1 LRPKSL
7 SKTRLFF
14 LLLFALLLAARMCH
28 IDILWA
34 EETLP
39 LAAAQQM
46 RAGQVLYRDIWFDKP
61 PLAPMLYAA
70 LGVEAGWRL
79 RLAGALY
86 ALLCCWI
93 AWGFARDLWGRR
105 EGLWAAGLLGFFLI
119 FDFPSSAIP
128 LAADLLMLAPHL
140 AAVWMAYQR
149 RPLWAGALAGVAF
162 AISPKGV
169 LVLAVCAW
177 WAPSWA
183 LLAGFAGIA
192 GAASAWMWSAGALAG
207 YWDEVWRWG
216 RVYAGT
222 TFVDAPLKN
231 GLLRT
236 LNWAGFH
243 AAIVVAAVEQASRT
257 LGMGLGPARSHEER
271 WGMLQLA
278 SRPEGRP
285 CRWFFDP
292 VHAERRRWLV
302 WLLLSVAGVLAGLRF
317 FPRYYFQILP
327 VVVLL
332 AARGFA
338 GMRGRRRWV
347 ALLLL
352 IPLARFAPTYYMAA
366 RDAGWRDTA
375 MDRDSRAAAAMVSAL
390 AKPGDTLF
398 VWGFRPEIY
407 VYSHLPA
414 AARFLDSQPLTGVPA
429 DRHLTQSTPVETRES
444 RARRAEL
451 AASRP
456 TFVVDGLGEY
466 NRRLAI
472 TQFPDLRAWMA
483 AYREVGRSAGSVIYQ
498 RE

>member
-1 LRPKSL
+1 MP
-7 SKTRLFF
+7 RLFF
-14 LLLFALLLAARMCH
+14 LLLFALLVAARLCH
-28 IDILWA
+28 VEILWA

-46 RAGQVLYRDIWFDKP
+46 RAGKVLYRDIWFDKP
-61 PLAPMLYAA
+61 PFAPVLYAA
-70 LGVEAGWRL
+70 LGGEAGWRL

-162 AISPKGV
+162 TISPKAV

-183 LLAGFAGIA
+183 LLAGFVGVT

-216 RVYAGT
+216 RIYAGT
-222 TFVDAPLKN
+222 TFVDAPVKN

-236 LNWAGFH
+236 LNWSGFH
-243 AAIVVAAVEQASRT
+243 GAIVIAAAMAWPMIA
-257 LGMGLGPARSHEER
+257 GK
-271 WGMLQLA
+271 
-278 SRPEGRP
+278 
-285 CRWFFDP
+285 
-292 VHAERRRWLV
+292 AERRRWTV
-302 WLLLSVAGVLAGLRF
+302 WLVISLAGVAAGLRF

-338 GMRGRRRWV
+338 EMRGRRRVV

-352 IPLARFAPTYYMAA
+352 IPLARFAPTYFLAA
-366 RDAGWRDTA
+366 RDAGWRDIA
-375 MDRDSRAAAAMVSAL
+375 MDRDSRAAARMVREA

-414 AARFLDSQPLTGVPA
+414 ATRFLDSQPLTGVPA
-429 DRHLTQSTPVETRES
+429 DRHLTQSTPVETEES

-466 NRRLAI
+466 NRRLAV
-472 TQFPDLRAWMA
+472 TEFGDLRAWMGG
-483 AYREVGRSAGSVIYQ
+483 YREVERSAGSVIYR

>member
-1 LRPKSL
+1 LRN
-7 SKTRLFF
+7 TRLFF
-14 LLLFALLLAARMCH
+14 LLLFALLLAARLCH
-28 IDILWA
+28 VGILWA

-46 RAGQVLYRDIWFDKP
+46 RAGKVLYRDIWFDKP
-61 PLAPMLYAA
+61 PFAPVLYAA
-70 LGVEAGWRL
+70 LGGEAGWRL

-93 AWGFARDLWGRR
+93 AWGFARRLWGRR
-105 EGLWAAGLLGFFLI
+105 EGLWAAGLVGFFLI

-162 AISPKGV
+162 TISPKAV

-183 LLAGFAGIA
+183 LLAGFVGVT

-222 TFVDAPLKN
+222 TFVDAPVKN

-236 LNWAGFH
+236 LNWSGFH
-243 AAIVVAAVEQASRT
+243 GAIVIAAAMAWPMIA
-257 LGMGLGPARSHEER
+257 GK
-271 WGMLQLA
+271 
-278 SRPEGRP
+278 
-285 CRWFFDP
+285 
-292 VHAERRRWLV
+292 AERRRWTV
-302 WLLLSVAGVLAGLRF
+302 WLVISLAGVAAGLRF

-338 GMRGRRRWV
+338 EMRGRRRVV

-352 IPLARFAPTYYMAA
+352 IPLARFAPTYFLAA
-366 RDAGWRDTA
+366 RDAGWRDIA
-375 MDRDSRAAAAMVSAL
+375 MDRDSRAAARMVREA

-414 AARFLDSQPLTGVPA
+414 ATRFLDSQPLTGVPA
-429 DRHLTQSTPVETRES
+429 DRHLTQSTPVETGES

-466 NRRLAI
+466 NRRLAV
-472 TQFPDLRAWMA
+472 TEFGDLRAWMGG
-483 AYREVGRSAGSVIYQ
+483 YREVGRSAGSVIYR

>member
-1 LRPKSL
+1 LRN
-7 SKTRLFF
+7 TRLFF
-14 LLLFALLLAARMCH
+14 LLLFALLLAARLCH
-28 IDILWA
+28 VGILWA

-46 RAGQVLYRDIWFDKP
+46 RAGKVLYRDIWFDKP
-61 PLAPMLYAA
+61 PFAPVLYAA
-70 LGVEAGWRL
+70 LGGEAGWRL

-105 EGLWAAGLLGFFLI
+105 EGLWAAGLVGFFLI

-162 AISPKGV
+162 TISPKAV

-183 LLAGFAGIA
+183 LLAGFVGVT

-216 RVYAGT
+216 RIYAGT
-222 TFVDAPLKN
+222 TFVDAPVKN

-236 LNWAGFH
+236 LNWSGFH
-243 AAIVVAAVEQASRT
+243 GAIVIAAAMAWPMIA
-257 LGMGLGPARSHEER
+257 GK
-271 WGMLQLA
+271 
-278 SRPEGRP
+278 
-285 CRWFFDP
+285 
-292 VHAERRRWLV
+292 AERRRWTV
-302 WLLLSVAGVLAGLRF
+302 WLVISLAGVAAGLRF

-338 GMRGRRRWV
+338 EMRGRRRVV

-352 IPLARFAPTYYMAA
+352 IPLARFAPTYFLAA
-366 RDAGWRDTA
+366 RDAGWRDIA
-375 MDRDSRAAAAMVSAL
+375 MDRDSRAAARMVREA

-414 AARFLDSQPLTGVPA
+414 ATRFLDSQPLTGVPA
-429 DRHLTQSTPVETRES
+429 DRHLTQSTPVETKES

-466 NRRLAI
+466 NRRLAV
-472 TQFPDLRAWMA
+472 TEFGDLRAWMGG
-483 AYREVGRSAGSVIYQ
+483 YREVGRSAGSVIYR

>member
-1 LRPKSL
+1 MP
-7 SKTRLFF
+7 RLFF
-14 LLLFALLLAARMCH
+14 LLLFALLVAARLCH
-28 IDILWA
+28 VEILWA

-46 RAGQVLYRDIWFDKP
+46 RAGKVLYRDIWFDKP
-61 PLAPMLYAA
+61 PLAPVLYAA
-70 LGVEAGWRL
+70 LGGEAGWRL

-86 ALLCCWI
+86 ALLCCSI

-119 FDFPSSAIP
+119 FDFPSSVIP
-128 LAADLLMLAPHL
+128 LAADLLMLAPHV
-140 AAVWMAYQR
+140 AAVWLAYQR

-162 AISPKGV
+162 AISPKGL

-177 WAPSWA
+177 WAPSWT
-183 LLAGFAGIA
+183 LLAGFVGVT
-192 GAASAWMWSAGALAG
+192 GVASAWMWSAGALAG

-222 TFVDAPLKN
+222 TFVDAPAKN

-243 AAIVVAAVEQASRT
+243 AAIVIAAVIA
-257 LGMGLGPARSHEER
+257 
-271 WGMLQLA
+271 WK
-278 SRPEGRP
+278 
-285 CRWFFDP
+285 D
-292 VHAERRRWLV
+292 ERRRWTV
-302 WLLLSVAGVLAGLRF
+302 WLVISLAGVVAGLRF

-338 GMRGRRRWV
+338 QMRGKVGQAFSLPRPLAGVVFHGFSGSGWRGY
-347 ALLLL
+347 LLAAMLL
-352 IPLARFAPTYYMAA
+352 IPLARFAPTYFLAA

-375 MDRDSRAAAAMVSAL
+375 MDRDSRAAAAMVRAA

-398 VWGFRPEIY
+398 VWGYRPEIY
-407 VYSHLPA
+407 VYAHLPA
-414 AARFLDSQPLTGVPA
+414 ATRFLDSQPLTGVPA
-429 DRHLTQSTPVETRES
+429 DRHLTQSTPVETEES

-466 NRRLAI
+466 NRRLAL
-472 TQFPDLRAWMA
+472 TEFGDLRAWMA
-483 AYREVGRSAGSVIYQ
+483 GYREFGRSAGSVIYRQ
-498 RE
+498 E

>member
-1 LRPKSL
+1 MR
-7 SKTRLFF
+7 KTGLFF
-14 LLLFALLLAARMCH
+14 LLLFALLVAARMCH
-28 IDILWA
+28 VEILWA

-61 PLAPMLYAA
+61 PFAPMLYTA
-70 LGVEAGWRL
+70 LGGEAGWRL
-79 RLAGALY
+79 RVAGALY
-86 ALLCCWI
+86 ALLCCGI

-105 EGLWAAGLLGFFLI
+105 EGFWCAGLLGFFLI

-128 LAADLLMLAPHL
+128 LAADQLMLAPHL
-140 AAVWMAYQR
+140 AAVWTAYKR
-149 RPLWAGALAGVAF
+149 RPLWAGVLAGVAF

-183 LLAGFAGIA
+183 LLAGFAGIT
-192 GAASAWMWSAGALAG
+192 GAASAWMWGAGALGG

-243 AAIVVAAVEQASRT
+243 SAVVVAAVGQAS
-257 LGMGLGPARSHEER
+257 
-271 WGMLQLA
+271 W
-278 SRPEGRP
+278 
-285 CRWFFDP
+285 P
-292 VHAERRRWLV
+292 VPSECRRWLV
-302 WLLLSVAGVLAGLRF
+302 WLAISLAGVAAGFRF

-338 GMRGRRRWV
+338 VMPPRRRTV
-347 ALLLL
+347 VLLLLL
-352 IPLARFAPTYYMAA
+352 IPLARFAPTYLMAA

-414 AARFLDSQPLTGVPA
+414 ASRFLDSQPLTGVPA

-444 RARRAEL
+444 LARRAEL

-466 NRRLAI
+466 NRRLAV
-472 TQFPDLRAWMA
+472 TEFGDLRVWMTG
-483 AYREVGRSAGSVIYQ
+483 YREVGRSAGSVIY
-498 RE
+498 RLK

>member
-1 LRPKSL
+1 MN
-7 SKTRLFF
+7 KTRLFF
-14 LLLFALLLAARMCH
+14 LLLFALLTAARMCH
-28 IDILWA
+28 VEILWA

-61 PLAPMLYAA
+61 PFAPMLYTA
-70 LGVEAGWRL
+70 LGGEAGWRL
-79 RLAGALY
+79 RVAGALY
-86 ALLCCWI
+86 AWLCCWI
-93 AWGFARDLWGRR
+93 AWGFAHDLWGRR
-105 EGLWAAGLLGFFLI
+105 EAFWSAGLLAFFLI

-128 LAADLLMLAPHL
+128 LAADQLMLAPHL
-140 AAVWMAYQR
+140 AAVWMAYRR

-162 AISPKGV
+162 TISPKGV

-183 LLAGFAGIA
+183 LLAGFVGIT
-192 GAASAWMWSAGALAG
+192 GAASAWMWSAGALGG

-216 RVYAGT
+216 RLYAGT

-243 AAIVVAAVEQASRT
+243 AAIVIAAVGRASW
-257 LGMGLGPARSHEER
+257 PIPS
-271 WGMLQLA
+271 
-278 SRPEGRP
+278 
-285 CRWFFDP
+285 
-292 VHAERRRWLV
+292 ERRRWLV
-302 WLLLSVAGVLAGLRF
+302 WLAISFVGVAAGLRF
-317 FPRYYFQILP
+317 FPRYYFQLLP

-338 GMRGRRRWV
+338 EMWHSFRLPRPFGGVFFHGVSGRGWRGYLL
-347 ALLLL
+347 ATLLL
-352 IPLARFAPTYYMAA
+352 IPLARFAPTYVMAA

-375 MDRDSRAAAAMVSAL
+375 MDRDSRAAAATVNAL

-414 AARFLDSQPLTGVPA
+414 ATRFLDSQPLTGVPA

-444 RARRAEL
+444 LARRAEL

-456 TFVVDGLGEY
+456 IFVVDGLGEY
-466 NRRLAI
+466 NRHLAL
-472 TQFPDLRAWMA
+472 TEFGDLRAWMVQ
-483 AYREVGRSAGSVIYQ
+483 YREVGRSAGSVIYRRQ
-498 RE
+498 

>member
-1 LRPKSL
+1 
-7 SKTRLFF
+7 
-14 LLLFALLLAARMCH
+14 MCH
-28 IDILWA
+28 VDILWA

-46 RAGQVLYRDIWFDKP
+46 CAGQVLYRDIWFDKP
-61 PLAPMLYAA
+61 PFAPVLYTA
-70 LGVEAGWRL
+70 LGGEAGWRL
-79 RLAGALY
+79 RIAGALY

-105 EGLWAAGLLGFFLI
+105 EGFWAAGLVGFFLI

-128 LAADLLMLAPHL
+128 LAADQLMLAPHL
-140 AAVWMAYQR
+140 AAVWMAYRR

-162 AISPKGV
+162 TISPKGV
-169 LVLAVCAW
+169 LVLVVCAW
-177 WAPSWA
+177 WAPSWT
-183 LLAGFAGIA
+183 LLAGFVGIT
-192 GAASAWMWSAGALAG
+192 GAASAWMWSAGALGG

-222 TFVDAPLKN
+222 TFVEAPLWN

-243 AAIVVAAVEQASRT
+243 AAIVIAAVGQAS
-257 LGMGLGPARSHEER
+257 
-271 WGMLQLA
+271 W
-278 SRPEGRP
+278 
-285 CRWFFDP
+285 P

-302 WLLLSVAGVLAGLRF
+302 WLLVSLTGVAAGLRF
-317 FPRYYFQILP
+317 FPRYYFQLLP
-327 VVVLL
+327 VVVLM

-338 GMRGRRRWV
+338 EMRGRLGVMGRLV

-352 IPLARFAPTYYMAA
+352 IPLARFAPTYFMAA

-375 MDRDSRAAAAMVSAL
+375 MDRDSRAAARLVSAL

-407 VYSHLPA
+407 VYTHLPA
-414 AARFLDSQPLTGVPA
+414 ATRFLDSQPLTGVPA

-444 RARRAEL
+444 QARRAEL

-466 NRRLAI
+466 NRRLAV
-472 TQFPDLRAWMA
+472 TEFADLRPWMA
-483 AYREVGRSAGSVIYQ
+483 AYREVGRSAGNVIYRRGQ
-498 RE
+498 GQEHQAGFV

>member
-1 LRPKSL
+1 L
-7 SKTRLFF
+7 SKHKLFF
-14 LLLFALLLAARMCH
+14 LLLFALLLAARLCH
-28 IDILWA
+28 VEILWA

-46 RAGQVLYRDIWFDKP
+46 SAGKVLYRDIWFDKP
-61 PLAPMLYAA
+61 PFAPVLYTA

-93 AWGFARDLWGRR
+93 AYGFARDLWGRR

-119 FDFPSSAIP
+119 FDFPSSVIP

-140 AAVWMAYQR
+140 AAVWLAYKR

-162 AISPKGV
+162 AISPKG
-169 LVLAVCAW
+169 LFVLAVCAW

-183 LLAGFAGIA
+183 LLAGFAAVTGL
-192 GAASAWMWSAGALAG
+192 ASAWMWSAGALPG

-216 RVYAGT
+216 RIYAGT

-243 AAIVVAAVEQASRT
+243 AAVVIAAIVGQV
-257 LGMGLGPARSHEER
+257 P
-271 WGMLQLA
+271 
-278 SRPEGRP
+278 RPVP
-285 CRWFFDP
+285 PD
-292 VHAERRRWLV
+292 RRRWLV
-302 WLLLSVAGVLAGLRF
+302 WLLISLAGVAAGFRF
-317 FPRYYFQILP
+317 FPRYYFQLLP

-332 AARGFA
+332 ASRGFA
-338 GMRGRRRWV
+338 EMRGRRRLV

-352 IPLARFAPTYYMAA
+352 LIPFARFAPTYFMAA
-366 RDAGWRDTA
+366 RNNTWRDTA
-375 MDRDSRAAAAMVSAL
+375 MDRDSRTAANIVNFSAK
-390 AKPGDTLF
+390 AGDTLF
-398 VWGFRPEIY
+398 VWGYRPEIY
-407 VYSHLPA
+407 VYAHLPA
-414 AARFLDSQPLTGVPA
+414 ATRFLDSQPLTGVPA
-429 DRHLTQSTPVETRES
+429 DRHLTQSTPVETEES

-456 TFVVDGLGEY
+456 TFVVDGLGGY
-466 NRRLAI
+466 NPHLAV
-472 TQFPDLRAWMA
+472 TEFSDLRTWMQD
-483 AYREVGRSAGSVIYQ
+483 YREVGRSGESVIY
-498 RE
+498 RLTRTP

>member
-1 LRPKSL
+1 LT
-7 SKTRLFF
+7 KTRLFF
-14 LLLFALLLAARMCH
+14 LLLFALLVAARLCH
-28 IDILWA
+28 LETLWA

-39 LAAAQQM
+39 LAAAQEM
-46 RAGQVLYRDIWFDKP
+46 RAGKVLYRDIWFDKP
-61 PLAPMLYAA
+61 PLAPVLYAA
-70 LGVEAGWRL
+70 LGGEAVWRL

-93 AWGFARDLWGRR
+93 AWGFARDLWGGR

-119 FDFPSSAIP
+119 FDFPSSVIP
-128 LAADLLMLAPHL
+128 VAADLWMLAPHL
-140 AAVWMAYQR
+140 AAVWMAWKR

-162 AISPKGV
+162 AASPKGL

-177 WAPSWA
+177 WAPSWT
-183 LLAGFAGIA
+183 LLAGFLGVT
-192 GAASAWMWSAGALAG
+192 GAVTAWLWSAGALAG

-216 RVYAGT
+216 RLYAGT
-222 TFVDAPLKN
+222 TFVDAPVKN

-243 AAIVVAAVEQASRT
+243 AAIVIAAVGQASWPV
-257 LGMGLGPARSHEER
+257 PA
-271 WGMLQLA
+271 A
-278 SRPEGRP
+278 
-285 CRWFFDP
+285 
-292 VHAERRRWLV
+292 RRRWLV
-302 WLLLSVAGVLAGLRF
+302 WLLVSLAGAAAGFRF
-317 FPRYYFQILP
+317 FPRYYLQILP

-338 GMRGRRRWV
+338 EMRGRRRVVV
-347 ALLLL
+347 AALLL
-352 IPLARFAPTYYMAA
+352 IPLARFAPTYFQAA

-375 MDRDSRAAAAMVSAL
+375 MDRDSRAAARIVSSA

-414 AARFLDSQPLTGVPA
+414 ATRFLDSQPLTGVPA
-429 DRHLTQSTPVETRES
+429 DRHLTQSTPVETVES
-444 RARRAEL
+444 RSRRAEL

-466 NRRLAI
+466 NPRLAL
-472 TQFPDLRAWMA
+472 TGFSDLRAWMA
-483 AYREVGRSAGSVIYQ
+483 GYREVGRSAGSVVYR

>member
-1 LRPKSL
+1 MRPKSL
-7 SKTRLFF
+7 RNTRLFF
-14 LLLFALLLAARMCH
+14 LLLFALLLAARLCH
-28 IDILWA
+28 VGILWA

-46 RAGQVLYRDIWFDKP
+46 RAGKVLYRDIWFDKP
-61 PLAPMLYAA
+61 PFAPVLYAA
-70 LGVEAGWRL
+70 LGGEAGWRL

-105 EGLWAAGLLGFFLI
+105 EGLWAAGLVGFFLI

-162 AISPKGV
+162 TISPKAV

-183 LLAGFAGIA
+183 LLAGFVGVT

-216 RVYAGT
+216 RIYAGT
-222 TFVDAPLKN
+222 TFVDAPVKN

-236 LNWAGFH
+236 LNWSGFH
-243 AAIVVAAVEQASRT
+243 GAIVIAAAMAWPMIA
-257 LGMGLGPARSHEER
+257 GK
-271 WGMLQLA
+271 
-278 SRPEGRP
+278 
-285 CRWFFDP
+285 
-292 VHAERRRWLV
+292 AERRRWTV
-302 WLLLSVAGVLAGLRF
+302 WLVISLAGVAAGLRF

-338 GMRGRRRWV
+338 EMRGRRRVV

-352 IPLARFAPTYYMAA
+352 IPLARFAPTYFLAA
-366 RDAGWRDTA
+366 RDAGWRDIA
-375 MDRDSRAAAAMVSAL
+375 MDRDSRAAARMVREA

-414 AARFLDSQPLTGVPA
+414 ATRFLDSQPLTGVPA
-429 DRHLTQSTPVETRES
+429 DRHLTQSTPVETEES
-444 RARRAEL
+444 RPRRAEL

-466 NRRLAI
+466 NRRLAV
-472 TQFPDLRAWMA
+472 TEFGDLRAWMGG
-483 AYREVGRSAGSVIYQ
+483 YREVGRSAGSVIYR

>member
-1 LRPKSL
+1 M
-7 SKTRLFF
+7 
-14 LLLFALLLAARMCH
+14 LFALLVAARMCH
-28 IDILWA
+28 VEILWA

-46 RAGQVLYRDIWFDKP
+46 RAGQVLYRDVWFDKP
-61 PLAPMLYAA
+61 PFAAMFYTA
-70 LGVEAGWRL
+70 LGGEAGWRL
-79 RLAGALY
+79 RVAGALY
-86 ALLCCWI
+86 AWLCCWV

-105 EGLWAAGLLGFFLI
+105 EGFWSAGLLGFFLI
-119 FDFPSSAIP
+119 FDFPSSTIP
-128 LAADLLMLAPHL
+128 LAADQLMLAPHL
-140 AAVWMAYQR
+140 AAVWMAYRR

-162 AISPKGV
+162 TISPKGA

-177 WAPSWA
+177 WVPSWT
-183 LLAGFAGIA
+183 LLAGFVGIT
-192 GAASAWMWSAGALAG
+192 GAASVWMWSAGAVAG

-216 RVYAGT
+216 RLYAGT

-243 AAIVVAAVEQASRT
+243 AAIVIAAVGQAS
-257 LGMGLGPARSHEER
+257 
-271 WGMLQLA
+271 W
-278 SRPEGRP
+278 
-285 CRWFFDP
+285 P
-292 VHAERRRWLV
+292 VPSERRRWLV
-302 WLLLSVAGVLAGLRF
+302 WLAISLAGVAAGLRF

-338 GMRGRRRWV
+338 EMRGRRRLV

-352 IPLARFAPTYYMAA
+352 IPLARFAPTYLMAA

-375 MDRDSRAAAAMVSAL
+375 MDRDSRAAAAMVDAL

-414 AARFLDSQPLTGVPA
+414 ATRFLDSQPLTGVPA

-444 RARRAEL
+444 LARRAEL

-466 NRRLAI
+466 NRHLAV
-472 TQFPDLRAWMA
+472 TEFGDLRAWMA
-483 AYREVGRSAGSVIYQ
+483 AYREVGRSAGSVIYR

>member
-1 LRPKSL
+1 LNAKSL
-7 SKTRLFF
+7 NKTVLFF
-14 LLLFALLLAARMCH
+14 LLLFALLTAARMCH
-28 IDILWA
+28 VEILWA

-46 RAGQVLYRDIWFDKP
+46 RAGHLLYRDIWFDKP
-61 PLAPMLYAA
+61 PFAPMLYTA
-70 LGVEAGWRL
+70 LGGEAGWRL
-79 RLAGALY
+79 RVAGALY
-86 ALLCCWI
+86 AWLCCWI

-105 EGLWAAGLLGFFLI
+105 EGFWCAGLLGFFLI

-128 LAADLLMLAPHL
+128 LAADQLMLAPHL
-140 AAVWMAYQR
+140 AAVWMAYRR

-177 WAPSWA
+177 WTPSWA
-183 LLAGFAGIA
+183 LLAGFVGIT
-192 GAASAWMWSAGALAG
+192 GAASAWMWSAGALGG

-243 AAIVVAAVEQASRT
+243 AAIVIAAVEQAS
-257 LGMGLGPARSHEER
+257 
-271 WGMLQLA
+271 W
-278 SRPEGRP
+278 
-285 CRWFFDP
+285 P
-292 VHAERRRWLV
+292 VPSERRRWLV
-302 WLLLSVAGVLAGLRF
+302 WLAVSLAGVAAGLRF

-338 GMRGRRRWV
+338 EMRGRRRLV

-352 IPLARFAPTYYMAA
+352 IPLARFAPTYLMAA

-414 AARFLDSQPLTGVPA
+414 ATRFLDSQPLTGVPA
-429 DRHLTQSTPVETRES
+429 DRHLTQSAPVETRES

-451 AASRP
+451 AASQP

-466 NRRLAI
+466 NRHLAL
-472 TQFPDLRAWMA
+472 TEFGDLRAWMA
-483 AYREVGRSAGSVIYQ
+483 AYREVGRSVGSVIY
-498 RE
+498 RRD

>member
-1 LRPKSL
+1 LR
-7 SKTRLFF
+7 KTGLFF
-14 LLLFALLLAARMCH
+14 LLLFALLAAVRMCH
-28 IDILWA
+28 FETLWA

-46 RAGQVLYRDIWFDKP
+46 RAGHVLYRDIWFDKP
-61 PLAPMLYAA
+61 PLMPVLYTA
-70 LGVEAGWRL
+70 LGGEAGWRL

-105 EGLWAAGLLGFFLI
+105 EGFWAAGLLAFFLI
-119 FDFPSSAIP
+119 FDFPSAAIP
-128 LAADLLMLAPHL
+128 LATDLLMLAPHL
-140 AAVWMAYQR
+140 AAVWMAYRR
-149 RPLWAGALAGVAF
+149 RPLWAGVLAGVAF
-162 AISPKGV
+162 TISPKGV

-183 LLAGFAGIA
+183 LLAGFLGVA
-192 GAASAWMWSAGALAG
+192 GAASACLWSAGALTG

-222 TFVDAPLKN
+222 TFVESPLKN

-243 AAIVVAAVEQASRT
+243 AAIVVAAAMAWKSWWGRRFRLPTLDPLPSAWQAEAPAPPT
-257 LGMGLGPARSHEER
+257 GLSPGH
-271 WGMLQLA
+271 LN
-278 SRPEGRP
+278 
-285 CRWFFDP
+285 
-292 VHAERRRWLV
+292 WLV
-302 WLLLSVAGVLAGLRF
+302 WLALSVAGVAAGLRF
-317 FPRYYFQILP
+317 FPRYYFQLLP

-338 GMRGRRRWV
+338 EMRGRLRLL
-347 ALLLL
+347 ALLLLL
-352 IPLARFAPTYYMAA
+352 IPLGRFAPTYYMAA

-375 MDRDSRAAAAMVSAL
+375 MDRDSRAAAAIVRA
-390 AKPGDTLF
+390 AAQPGDTLF

-407 VYSHLPA
+407 VYAHLPA
-414 AARFLDSQPLTGVPA
+414 ATRFLDSQPLTGVPA
-429 DRHLTQSTPVETRES
+429 DRHLTQSTPIETTES
-444 RARRAEL
+444 RARRTEL
-451 AASRP
+451 AAARP

-466 NRRLAI
+466 NPRLAL
-472 TQFPDLRAWMA
+472 TTFDDLGAWMA
-483 AYREVGRSAGSVIYQ
+483 AYREVGRTSGSVIYR

>member
-1 LRPKSL
+1 LSLKFEPKSL

-14 LLLFALLLAARMCH
+14 LLLFALLMAARLCH
-28 IDILWA
+28 VENLWA

-46 RAGQVLYRDIWFDKP
+46 RAGKVLYRDIWFDKP
-61 PLAPMLYAA
+61 PFAPVLYAA
-70 LGVEAGWRL
+70 LGGEAGWRL

-86 ALLCCWI
+86 ALLCCSI

-105 EGLWAAGLLGFFLI
+105 EGFWSAGLLGFFLI

-128 LAADLLMLAPHL
+128 LAADLLMLAPHV
-140 AAVWMAYQR
+140 AAVWLAWQR

-162 AISPKGV
+162 TISPKGV

-177 WAPSWA
+177 WSPSWA
-183 LLAGFAGIA
+183 LLAGFAGVT

-231 GLLRT
+231 GFVRT

-243 AAIVVAAVEQASRT
+243 AAIVTAAAMAWKDVGR
-257 LGMGLGPARSHEER
+257 
-271 WGMLQLA
+271 A
-278 SRPEGRP
+278 SRPV
-285 CRWFFDP
+285 F
-292 VHAERRRWLV
+292 AERRQWTV
-302 WLLLSVAGVLAGLRF
+302 WLLISLAGVVAGLRF

-327 VVVLL
+327 VAVLL

-338 GMRGRRRWV
+338 QMRGRRRV
-347 ALLLL
+347 VGLLLL
-352 IPLARFAPTYYMAA
+352 IPLARFAPTYFMAA

-375 MDRDSRAAAAMVSAL
+375 MDRDSRAAAAMVSAA

-398 VWGFRPEIY
+398 VWGYRPEIY
-407 VYSHLPA
+407 VYSHLSA
-414 AARFLDSQPLTGVPA
+414 ATRFLDSQPLTGVPA
-429 DRHLTQSTPVETRES
+429 DRHLTQSTPVETEES
-444 RARRAEL
+444 RARRAAL
-451 AASRP
+451 AGSRP

-466 NRRLAI
+466 NPRLAL
-472 TQFPDLRAWMA
+472 TEFGDLRAWMA
-483 AYREVGRSAGSVIYQ
+483 GYREVGRSAGSVIYR
-498 RE
+498 REPKLP